1 MELVLTLEAKLFC
14 LIITAFLIIYKI
26 KSLDFK
32 SEKQKT
38 AYIFAF
44 IGILFSIPTAFLNIP
59 YFKIACYILC
69 GLCYAL
75 SIFFVVP
82 TAKKALIIL
91 ASISMGVLTFF
102 SLGSGL
108 NFATYLLVLAIIITF
123 SFEQLKKITVDNLTK
138 LYNRYGLS
146 IEVAEQLRQYQR
158 ENSDSFY
165 VIACDLDK
173 FKQINDTW
181 GHEEGDRA
189 LELVSAAL
197 SRVGK
202 QFDSAACRIG
212 GDEFVIITD
221 KSDADLPEKITLA
234 VQNELDNIDF
244 REDFKIRMSIGTALY
259 DGKTDFEELLKK
271 ADKKLYEAKKK

>member
-1 MELVLTLEAKLFC
+1 MELILSLEAKLFC
-14 LIITAFLIIYKI
+14 LLIIAFLIIYKI

-44 IGILFSIPTAFLNIP
+44 IGILFSIPTAFLNIT
-59 YFKIACYILC
+59 YFKTACYMLC
-69 GLCYAL
+69 GICYAL
-75 SIFFVVP
+75 SVFFVVS
-82 TAKKALIIL
+82 AKKKVLLVL
-91 ASISMGVLTFF
+91 ASILTGALTIF

-108 NFATYLLVLAIIITF
+108 NFATYLLILTIIITF

-197 SRVGK
+197 ARVGK
-202 QFDSAACRIG
+202 KYDSVVCRIG

-221 KSDADLPEKITLA
+221 KSDAGLPEKITLEI
-234 VQNELDNIDF
+234 QNELDKIDF
-244 REDFKIRMSIGTALY
+244 RDDFDINMSIGSALY